1 MIYYIMEEELL
12 KDFFDS
18 ILIITSLSL
27 AITIAIILVVL
38 YKINKEK

>member
-1 MIYYIMEEELL
+1 MYEELL

-38 YKINKEK
+38 YKINNKK

>member
-38 YKINKEK
+38 YKINNKK

>member
-1 MIYYIMEEELL
+1 MIYCIMEEELL

>member
-1 MIYYIMEEELL
+1 MEEELL

-38 YKINKEK
+38 YKINNKK